1 MAVSLL
7 CLTTELTL
15 SRVLR
20 NRTEKVNATGTDI
33 TFEFLPD
40 HPLDDEEREIVL
52 DAENGLHDES
62 DSELELGVV
71 ATSPSPSSL
80 TTIQL

>member
-1 MAVSLL
+1 MLSL
-7 CLTTELTL
+7 
-15 SRVLR
+15 VLR
-20 NRTEKVNATGTDI
+20 NRTEKADAPGTDI

-40 HPLDDEEREIVL
+40 HPLDDDERAIIL
-52 DAENGLHDES
+52 DAENGLQDES

-71 ATSPSPSSL
+71 ATSPSSSL